1 MKEKEDK
8 TYIEYVYS
16 GKIIKVRREWI
27 KIKKGS
33 KQHRTWME
41 VVEFSNAV
49 GIIALPNKEEI
60 LLVEQ
65 FRYAPHEKLLEIP
78 AGKLNPGES
87 PEDGAVREL
96 IEETG
101 YRAKSVK
108 RIFSMYTTP
117 GFTDEYM
124 HIMVCEDLE
133 YVGADPDEDELINVV
148 KFNIKELEKMVLEG
162 KIKDAKTVLAV
173 LYLTRRQ

>member
-1 MKEKEDK
+1 MKEDK
-8 TYIEYVYS
+8 TYVEYIYN
-16 GKIIKVRREWI
+16 GKIIKVRRDWV
-27 KIKKGS
+27 KIKKGA

-49 GIIALPNKEEI
+49 GMIALLNDDEI

-65 FRYAPHEKLLEIP
+65 FRHATGKKLIEIP
-78 AGKLNPGES
+78 AGKLEPGES
-87 PEDGAVREL
+87 PEVGAVREL

-101 YRAKSVK
+101 YKANRVK
-108 RIFSMYTTP
+108 KIFSMYTTP

-124 HIMVCEDLE
+124 HFVVCEDLE
-133 YVGADPDEDELINVV
+133 YVGANPDEDEVINVS
-148 KFNIKELEKMVLEG
+148 KYNIKDLEEMVLEG
-162 KIKDAKTVLAV
+162 KIRDAKTVLAV